1 MAGCASNNPEWL
13 AQPSG
18 AFCADAITKECLKA
32 FAEKS
37 YTESTARVVSNRN
50 LTDQSAV
57 EPSTSSQAPSNEAE
71 VERGGEG
78 ADGVT
83 ATPSEGNGAKE
94 DSKPQLSEDLPD
106 DLDATPH
113 VKEDIPPHP
122 DASAER
128 TDNHEGSIPTLALGV
143 AAIGASAADADGF
156 VPSEAVTHSL
166 TAGSILNQD
175 GFSSARINE
184 AQTIHDK
191 ALRSEVLASIVTLHA
206 NSLSEEQ
213 TNDVLNDLYA
223 LDKGQ
228 YGMALIVKLPGL
240 LKEGDLERAAA
251 LRDALMEASSRPR
264 YFSMLAY
271 VASCY
276 TMAGL
281 KDDAG
286 AIVRKAYA
294 DGRELSADDRK
305 LIAMA
310 INVGDGHYPMLQEFY
325 DYQSDEAR
333 LHAYLTLTV
342 IARQFDRKDIATR
355 AMGDA
360 VRFIQKSSVKL
371 DRVRALGLILSLTP
385 GVI

>member
-1 MAGCASNNPEWL
+1 MTGCASNNPEWL

-18 AFCADAITKECLKA
+18 AFCADALTEKCLKA
-32 FAEKS
+32 FAEKA

-57 EPSTSSQAPSNEAE
+57 EPSPSSQAPSNEAE

-83 ATPSEGNGAKE
+83 ATPSEGHGAKE

-175 GFSSARINE
+175 GFSSARISE

-213 TNDVLNDLYA
+213 TNDILNDLYA

-251 LRDALMEASSRPR
+251 LRDALMEASSMPR

-276 TMAGL
+276 SMAGL

-310 INVGDGHYPMLQEFY
+310 INLGDGHYPMLQEFY